1 MFRLSTLY
9 VLLPWLVPLG
19 AVSRDTSFPAV
30 EPIDSLPDANRHSSS
45 KPKHR
50 YSHSC
55 SKHRQPHSR
64 CCSRDRPHGIWGTPP
79 SYQVQRYSFSARK
92 RKNPTDIDGL
102 RPYPDVLVPRT
113 SRFVASLP
121 LSPTQPRLPP
131 YTPPRS
137 APSRFCRGRP
147 DASRH
152 SSSNP
157 MHRYSHPSS
166 IHRQPHSRRC
176 SRDRPH
182 GTVHR

>member
-137 APSRFCRGRP
+137 APSRFCRRGP
-147 DASRH
+147 DATRH
-152 SSSNP
+152 TRTHA
-157 MHRYSHPSS
+157 MHRNSHSHTT
-166 IHRQPHSRRC
+166 HRHTHPRSRC
-176 SRDRPH
+176 HDKPH

>member
-137 APSRFCRGRP
+137 APSRFCRGGP
-147 DASRH
+147 DATRH
-152 SSSNP
+152 SRTHA
-157 MHRYSHPSS
+157 MHRKT
-166 IHRQPHSRRC
+166 QPHTTHRHTHSR
-176 SRDRPH
+176 SRGHDKPH